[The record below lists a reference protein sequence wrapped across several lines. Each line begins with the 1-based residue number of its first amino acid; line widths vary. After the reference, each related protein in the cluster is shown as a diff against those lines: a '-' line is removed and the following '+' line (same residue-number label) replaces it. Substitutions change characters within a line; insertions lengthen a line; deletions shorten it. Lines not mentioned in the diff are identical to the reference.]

1 MTEPYRDP
9 TDRIGK
15 QLDGTS
21 DPTLLILRA
30 HLLVEELLRD
40 IVDRACQAPDELA
53 PARLSFYQA
62 YCLCR
67 AIVGKSDDRVW
78 GFIAR
83 LNEVR
88 NRMAHHLEP
97 GDLDELVGSVATTLR
112 LKYPGARTPVD
123 RVRFATYYACGFLQ
137 ATGGSVR
144 LGPAYAPEEEPDK

>member
-1 MTEPYRDP
+1 MPDP
-9 TDRIGK
+9 LERIGK
-15 QLDGTS
+15 QLDDTS

-40 IVDRACQAPDELA
+40 ILDRTCQAPNELP
-53 PARLSFYQA
+53 PARLSFYQV

-78 GFIAR
+78 DFIAR

-112 LKYPGARTPVD
+112 VKYPGAKTPVD
-123 RVRFATYYACGFLQ
+123 RVRAATYYACGYLM
-137 ATGGSVR
+137 ATRGSVR
-144 LGPAYAPEEEPDK
+144 LGPAYTAEEPEK